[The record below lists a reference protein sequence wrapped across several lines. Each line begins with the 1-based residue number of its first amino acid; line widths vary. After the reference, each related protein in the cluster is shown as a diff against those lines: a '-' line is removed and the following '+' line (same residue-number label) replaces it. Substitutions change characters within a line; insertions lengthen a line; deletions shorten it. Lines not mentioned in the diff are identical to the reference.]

1 VRKYETTYIIDSTLA
16 DEDQTAL
23 IDRFQRLV
31 AEQGGTVD
39 GVDKWE
45 RRRLAYEVKGKRE
58 GIYVVMNFTGPSAAE
73 AELQRVLRLT
83 DNVLRHIVVR
93 VDEKPTKGPVKAEPA
108 PVPAAE
114 QAPAPS
120 PEPEPEPS
128 VEATSETSEPTVEVT
143 S

>member
-58 GIYVVMNFTGPSAAE
+58 GIYVVMNFTGPSTAE

-93 VDEKPTKGPVKAEPA
+93 VDEKTTKGPVRAEPA
-108 PVPAAE
+108 PVPSAE